1 MKALVAAGALL
12 LLASSVALAKGPP
25 TREQALEALQVKAA
39 VEELKRLLSERRK
52 DTI

>member
-1 MKALVAAGALL
+1 MDNLFQIGIEQMNQVERALDVNPN
-12 LLASSVALAKGPP
+12 LA
-25 TREQALEALQVKAA
+25 EVKAA